1 MLNYTG
7 MRNLD
12 LKTRNKIVILGMVF
26 GFVLLSFG
34 ATVFFIPNAYAIN
47 NTKATGGLNATLDL
61 GNPFYIQHYQ
71 HVVKKPQ
78 SESKPNLYVNHT
90 NDGVI
95 NGSLI
100 VTQVGNTTETL
111 INNNTVYLKGFR
123 NLTAEP
129 DMGGG
134 AATYHFQAIGN
145 YGPNKTYESRGVAI
159 FDKVATGKLSF
170 LGNSFAI
177 YKVRVDADGNG
188 TFLMWHWK

>member
-1 MLNYTG
+1 
-7 MRNLD
+7 MRNLG
-12 LKTRNKIVILGMVF
+12 LKTRNKIVILGTVF
-26 GFVLLSFG
+26 GSVLLSFG

-47 NTKATGGLNATLDL
+47 NTEAIGDLAATVDL
-61 GNPFYIQHYQ
+61 GSPFYIQHYQ

-78 SESKPNLYVNHT
+78 SESQPNLYVNHT

-111 INNNTVYLKGFR
+111 RNNNTVYLQGFR
-123 NLTAEP
+123 NLMAEP

-134 AATYHFQAIGN
+134 TATYHFQAIGN
-145 YGPNKTYESRGVAI
+145 YGPDKTYESRGVAI

-188 TFLMWHWK
+188 TFLMWQWK